1 MNNLKSFIVE
11 FCKEEDGL
19 SAVEYAI
26 AGSLI
31 AAGVV
36 AAFTGL
42 GGAIETAVG
51 EIKTA
56 VES

>member
-31 AAGVV
+31 AAGVA
-36 AAFTGL
+36 AAFGDL
-42 GGAIETAVG
+42 GGKIVTTIDEIEKVL
-51 EIKTA
+51 
-56 VES
+56 S